1 MQKVIADFVARATFH
16 MKSAGKRMEDFE
28 KSRIILSDKYLLV
41 ASNKQKIS
49 VKIPDIFDVKKIDV
63 PDDIR
68 DMVEDSIK
76 IAFFKNK
83 QPGVIVIKGDNQK
96 IGKFSYLLMKLLLK
110 GNQVIYKHPA
120 VKGGV
125 LTSKNWEDGLL
136 NVMRGSIVLNGFQIS
151 LSSIRD
157 IKRESRTIGKNQVDV
172 LNISA
177 INSGES
183 YISYVHVPDKRI
195 MNLLGRYIGF
205 EYKNILKALEKVE
218 LSNFDKQIVQAVYS
232 GIPVE
237 ELPLVMNL
245 EAAEVQRIV
254 VNLEKRNLIKN
265 GKLTPFGE
273 VAVSRYVEDINV

>member
-1 MQKVIADFVARATFH
+1 MQKVIADFVAKATIH
-16 MKSAGKRMEDFE
+16 LKSSGKRMDEFE
-28 KSRIILSDKYLLV
+28 KFRVMLSDKYLLL

-49 VKIPDIFDVKKIDV
+49 VKIADIFDIKKIDV
-63 PDDIR
+63 PDDIK
-68 DMVEDSIK
+68 DMVEDSLK
-76 IAFFKNK
+76 IGFLKDK
-83 QPGVIVIKGDNQK
+83 KPGMIVIKGDNEK
-96 IGKFSYLLMKLLLK
+96 ISKFSYLVMKLLLK
-110 GNQVIYKHPA
+110 GNHVIFKHPA

-125 LTSKNWEDGLL
+125 LTNKNWEDGLL
-136 NVMRGSIVLNGFQIS
+136 NVIKGSIVLNGFQIN

-237 ELPLVMNL
+237 ELPLVMNV
-245 EAAEVQRIV
+245 EASEVQRIV
-254 VNLEKRNLIKN
+254 INLEKRNLIKN